1 MVILYLKGVL
11 RMISY
16 KPFLHYLI
24 DKEIDINVLNEELGI
39 SWTTI
44 GKIKKGEPLRLD
56 IIEKICLYFDIS
68 IDQFMEIKKDR

>member
-24 DKEIDINVLNEELGI
+24 DKEIDINVLNKELGI

-44 GKIKKGEPLRLD
+44 SKIKKGEPLRLD
-56 IIEKICLYFDIS
+56 IIEKICLHFDIS
-68 IDQFMEIKKDR
+68 IEQFMEIRKDH